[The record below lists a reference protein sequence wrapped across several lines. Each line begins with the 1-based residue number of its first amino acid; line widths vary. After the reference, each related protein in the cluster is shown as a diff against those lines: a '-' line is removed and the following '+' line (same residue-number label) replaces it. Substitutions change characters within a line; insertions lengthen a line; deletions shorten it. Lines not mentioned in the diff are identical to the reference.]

1 MATYVL
7 VPGYWLGA
15 WAWDEVAAELR
26 SAGHEVHAIT
36 LTGLA
41 EKADLLTP
49 EVNLDTH
56 IADVEAA
63 VEACS
68 GPVVLVGHSGGGM
81 PVTAVADRM
90 PERIARL
97 VYVDSGP
104 LLDGMSTHDFKD
116 PETQKATV
124 ESVVDGW
131 LLPLPEPDPVRF
143 AGLTPEHL
151 AAFAER
157 GTMEPLAVETQ
168 PLSRPAVIPKIPSAM
183 IACTIPVDQVKA
195 MIASGNPLFGLMTDF
210 DLYSLPTGHWP
221 MFSEPKA
228 LAALLDRCGSSTP
241 RG

>member
-26 SAGHEVHAIT
+26 AAGHEVHAIT

-41 EKADLLTP
+41 DKADLLTP

-56 IADVEAA
+56 IADVAAA

-104 LLDGMSTHDFKD
+104 LLDGMSTHNFND
-116 PETQKATV
+116 PETQQQVV
-124 ESVVDGW
+124 EQVKNEGDGW
-131 LLPLPEPDPVRF
+131 LIPLPEPDPIRF

-151 AAFAER
+151 ATFAER
-157 GTMEPLAVETQ
+157 GTPQPFAVDIQ
-168 PLSRPAVIPKIPSAM
+168 PLSRPAVIPKIPSAA
-183 IACTIPVDQVKA
+183 ITCCIPADQVKA
-195 MIASGNPLFGLMTDF
+195 MIADGNPLFGLMADF
-210 DLYSLPTGHWP
+210 DLYPLATGHWP

-228 LAALLDRCGSSTP
+228 LAALLDRCA
-241 RG
+241 

>member
-56 IADVEAA
+56 IADVAAA

-68 GPVVLVGHSGGGM
+68 GPVVLVGHSGGAV

-104 LLDGMSTHDFKD
+104 LADGMSTHDFHD
-116 PETQKATV
+116 PETQQLMIERVKN
-124 ESVVDGW
+124 EGDGW
-131 LLPLPEPDPVRF
+131 LIPLPEPDPVNF

-151 AAFAER
+151 ATFAER
-157 GTMEPLAVETQ
+157 GTFEPLAVEMQ
-168 PLSRPAVIPKIPSAM
+168 PLSRPAVIPKVPSAM
-183 IACTIPVDQVKA
+183 IACTIPLDQLKA
-195 MIASGNPLFGLMTDF
+195 MIAGGNPIFGLMADF
-210 DLYSLPTGHWP
+210 DLYPLVTGHWP

-228 LAALLDRCGSSTP
+228 LATLLDRCA
-241 RG
+241 